1 LITFQSHPYSF
12 RLKLFKIRTHDLK
25 NIPFYLE
32 VKDKNP
38 IFAIVFK
45 KQNRKLTYLAV
56 GNKSVMFTLV
66 YKDIKC
72 I

>member
-38 IFAIVFK
+38 IFAIVSTTKSFEYENECNYDT
-45 KQNRKLTYLAV
+45 QDGKL
-56 GNKSVMFTLV
+56 
-66 YKDIKC
+66 
-72 I
+72 